1 MMDKHE
7 IRKAVK
13 AVKKLLT
20 AEQRTEAA
28 ARALAVVEALPQFAA
43 ATNVLVYH
51 SLPDELS
58 TIAFIERWAER
69 KRLLLPRVNGDDL
82 DVLEYNPQQLHTGAF
97 NIQEPTGGV
106 LFDPERIELVIVPAV
121 AYDRHGNRIGRGKG
135 YYDRLLRRTPQA
147 LKVGVAYQCQIC
159 DDFTPDEFD
168 IPVDIVITDQ
178 GIIKPL

>member
-20 AEQRTEAA
+20 PEQRTEAA
-28 ARALAVVEALPQFAA
+28 ARAMAAVEALPQFQQAEH
-43 ATNVLVYH
+43 VLVYH

-69 KRLLLPRVNGDDL
+69 KYLYLPRVNGDDL
-82 DVLEYNPQQLHTGAF
+82 DILAYDPAQLATGAF
-97 NIQEPTGGV
+97 NISEPTGGELV
-106 LFDPERIELVIVPAV
+106 DAERIELVIVPAV
-121 AYDRHGNRIGRGKG
+121 AYDRRGNRIGRGKG
-135 YYDRLLRRTPQA
+135 YYDRLLRRTHA

-168 IPVDIVITDQ
+168 IPVDVVITDQ
-178 GIIKPL
+178 GVIKSL